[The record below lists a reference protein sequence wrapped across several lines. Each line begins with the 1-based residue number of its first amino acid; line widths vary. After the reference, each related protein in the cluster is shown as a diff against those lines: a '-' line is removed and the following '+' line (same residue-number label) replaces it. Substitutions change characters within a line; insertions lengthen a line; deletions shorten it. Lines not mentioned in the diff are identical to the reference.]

1 MNNSQAPQKHLTEQ
15 EKTARAELNHAIS
28 LHLQGN
34 KAGALKAIRHALAL
48 DPTLAQ
54 EKLAPNLAKELTGL
68 PAAEAVALLT
78 DSDTSK
84 TLMESIIKDERQAS
98 RTKSM
103 SISVY
108 ALIVLL
114 VVLVGMVGF
123 GLAFGKFNY
132 VIERVQA
139 IQLQT
144 HIHKSSGYEYYL
156 FVPDGPVPEGGWP
169 VVVALHGL
177 GGQAEHMIWMAE
189 NFTDAG
195 AIFIAP
201 TYDRY
206 EPYPGEGP
214 IAPLS
219 QLLKEVGTKYPVR
232 SRGAVL
238 LGFSQGGTFAFRFS
252 LRHPEQV
259 YGVVTAGAPEYDQVL
274 SSPSFIPFVF
284 TWGELDGL
292 QDFVIPQHVQPLQQA
307 GYNIKTYIIRG
318 YGHEVSPFAI
328 DQTLNLVR

>member
-1 MNNSQAPQKHLTEQ
+1 MNYSQAPQKKLTEQ
-15 EKTARAELNHAIS
+15 EKTAHAELNHAIS

-34 KAGALKAIRHALAL
+34 KAGALKAVRHALAL
-48 DPTLAQ
+48 DPTLAE
-54 EKLAPNLAKELTGL
+54 EKFVSNLAKELTGL
-68 PAAEAVALLT
+68 PAPEALALLT
-78 DSDTSK
+78 DADASK
-84 TLMESIIKDERQAS
+84 TLLEAALQDERQAAK
-98 RTKSM
+98 TKPVR
-103 SISVY
+103 IKVY
-108 ALIVLL
+108 ALVALL
-114 VVLVGMVGF
+114 VVLAGMLGF
-123 GLAFGKFNY
+123 GLAFGKFKS
-132 VIERVQA
+132 VIQGVQA

-144 HIHKSSGYEYYL
+144 HIHKSAGYDYYL
-156 FVPDGPVPEGGWP
+156 FVPEGSAPEGGWP

-219 QLLKEVGTKYPVR
+219 QLLKEIGAQYPVR

-274 SSPSFIPFVF
+274 SSPSTIPFVF

-307 GYNIKTYIIRG
+307 GYNVETYIIRG

-328 DQTLNLVR
+328 EQTLNMVR